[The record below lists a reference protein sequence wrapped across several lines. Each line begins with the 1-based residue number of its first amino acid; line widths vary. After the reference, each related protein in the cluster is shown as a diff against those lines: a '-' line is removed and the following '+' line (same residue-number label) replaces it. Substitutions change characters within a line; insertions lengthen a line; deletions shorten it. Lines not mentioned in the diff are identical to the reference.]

1 MTRATR
7 TLRSSIYSLLCRI
20 GTKWSSHNHL
30 RSSGT
35 LVKNDADVS
44 VTPNTFSSG
53 LSLTDHIAR
62 FTLQFR
68 QLSQKIGTWWNELRL
83 CVSKMSRR
91 FLYSWLFYGDGS
103 HDNDVHIFQWKILA
117 DWPRFTEQEFANIC
131 CRNKKIA
138 KLDPNSQQASQNDM
152 FWRTRMKLWVVAL
165 VDFASTRN
173 KRILCRDF
181 ERNVFAQTI
190 LC

>member
-1 MTRATR
+1 MQNEQIEWREPRELFALQF
-7 TLRSSIYSLLCRI
+7 TLFFAELGQNDQVTTIW
-20 GTKWSSHNHL
+20 GV
-30 RSSGT
+30 GT

-62 FTLQFR
+62 CTLQFR
-68 QLSQKIGTWWNELRL
+68 QLSQKIGTWWNELRF
-83 CVSKMSRR
+83 CVSKMSRK

-131 CRNKKIA
+131 CRNKK
-138 KLDPNSQQASQNDM
+138 KLQNWTLIPN
-152 FWRTRMKLWVVAL
+152 KLLKMICFDEQEWNYG
-165 VDFASTRN
+165 S
-173 KRILCRDF
+173 
-181 ERNVFAQTI
+181 
-190 LC
+190 